1 MAWNKVAVVG
11 AGMTRFGELFEAG
24 LEQLAGEAF
33 LEAVA
38 SVPKGFDVADLDAA
52 YFANVV
58 GSLQG
63 NEIPSGATLANA
75 IGLPGLAA
83 TRIENG
89 CPSGSD
95 AVRQGC
101 LAIASGV
108 ADVVVVVGAE
118 KLRERS
124 TQSSLLESG
133 RMGHPI
139 LTYGGTAATLFAP
152 QVARHM
158 YEYGTT
164 REQMARVAVK
174 SWANGARNPKA
185 QRGGDLTV
193 DAVLDSPVVC
203 TPFGILDCCPQSDG
217 GAAVIL
223 CRADRAAHY
232 TDTPVLVAGLGLAT
246 DPLYIHEKQTMTGWA
261 CTRTAVQ
268 RAYAMAGIGPSDVD
282 VAEVHD
288 CFTGVE
294 LLNYEDLG
302 FCEEGAA
309 GKLVEAGDTDIG
321 GRIPVNP
328 SGGLLAKGHPIGAT
342 GVAQIVEL
350 YTQLRE
356 EAGARQVEL
365 RTGYALQHNLGG
377 YSVGVSV
384 VTILGRA

>member
-1 MAWNKVAVVG
+1 
-11 AGMTRFGELFEAG
+11 
-24 LEQLAGEAF
+24 
-33 LEAVA
+33 
-38 SVPKGFDVADLDAA
+38 VADL
-52 YFANVV
+52 
-58 GSLQG
+58 
-63 NEIPSGATLANA
+63 
-75 IGLPGLAA
+75 
-83 TRIENG
+83 
-89 CPSGSD
+89 
-95 AVRQGC
+95 
-101 LAIASGV
+101 V
-108 ADVVVVVGAE
+108 AVVGAE

-133 RMGHPI
+133 RMGHP
-139 LTYGGTAATLFAP
+139 LLSYGGTAATLFAP
-152 QVARHM
+152 QVVRHM
-158 YEYGTT
+158 HEYGTT

-193 DAVLDSPVVC
+193 DAVLDSPLVC

-223 CRADRAAHY
+223 CRADEAHQY

-246 DPLYIHEKQTMTGWA
+246 DPLYIHEKETLTGWA
-261 CTRTAVQ
+261 CTQKAAQ

-309 GKLVEAGDTDIG
+309 GKLVEAGETDIG
-321 GRIPVNP
+321 GRLPVNP

-342 GVAQIVEL
+342 GL
-350 YTQLRE
+350 
-356 EAGARQVEL
+356 GQVGL

-384 VTILGRA
+384 VTILGRS